1 MVRVTCSLSLWP
13 RSLESEVSGEEV
25 SSELESIVVSFVVNS
40 MFLSDSLVISS
51 WYVLSLKERF
61 YFKNILDNMQTEIKI

>member
-13 RSLESEVSGEEV
+13 RSLESDVSGEEV